1 MTAERDDAPLRVDA
15 ERDDALLRVDGL
27 RVEFPV
33 AGKRL
38 RAVDDVS
45 FAVHREETLAVVGE
59 SGCGKTTTAQAILRL
74 VEPAAGRITFDGLDV
89 LGLPRR
95 RLQAVRRRMQLVF
108 QDPFTSLNPRL
119 PAGRILS
126 EPLEIHRVGTRN
138 ERRARV
144 HELLQMVGLDPAHA
158 TRLPHAFSGGQRQRL
173 AIARALA
180 LEPELIVADEP
191 VSALD
196 VSVRAQVLNLLADL
210 RERLH
215 LTYVVIAHDLA
226 LVRQVS
232 ERVAV
237 MYLGQIVEMSPT
249 EDLFRAPGHP
259 YTVALLSAVPVPDP
273 EVEVHRERITL
284 RGDVPSPIDPPGG
297 CRFHPR
303 CWLREQLGNPPECAT
318 TKPELSRR
326 ASLGGTHAAAC
337 HFTEEMHATARYR
350 DTVSAVAAGHR
361 TGPADVRVAEAD

>member
-1 MTAERDDAPLRVDA
+1 VSEAPSTGTTDAA
-15 ERDDALLRVDGL
+15 GDDALLRVEGL
-27 RVEFPV
+27 RVEFP
-33 AGKRL
+33 AGGGRRL
-38 RAVDDVS
+38 RAVDDIS
-45 FAVHREETLAVVGE
+45 FVVHRDETLAIVGE
-59 SGCGKTTTAQAILRL
+59 SGCGKTTTAQAIVRL
-74 VEPAAGRITFDGLDV
+74 VEPAAGRVTFDGLDV
-89 LGLPRR
+89 LSLGRR
-95 RLQAVRRRMQLVF
+95 AMQGVRRRMQLVF
-108 QDPFTSLNPRL
+108 QDPYTSLNPRL
-119 PAGRILS
+119 PAGKILS
-126 EPLEIHRVGTRN
+126 EPLDIHRVGSSA

-144 HELLQMVGLDPAHA
+144 HELLHMVGLDPGLA
-158 TRLPHAFSGGQRQRL
+158 TRRPHAFSGGQRQRL

-237 MYLGQIVEMSPT
+237 MYLGEIVELSGT
-249 EDLFRAPGHP
+249 EALFRGPGHP

-273 EVEVHRERITL
+273 EVEVGRERITL

-303 CWLREQLGNPPECAT
+303 CWLREQLGNPPACAT
-318 TKPELSRR
+318 TKPELRGR
-326 ASLGGTHAAAC
+326 ASLDGAHAAAC
-337 HFTEEMHATARYR
+337 HFTEEMHATDRYQE
-350 DTVSAVAAGHR
+350 TVTALAASHETSATDA
-361 TGPADVRVAEAD
+361 RVADAD